1 MTDTFTVREL
11 CTALSA
17 AVSSAFPDEVWV
29 QGSISGLTR
38 AANGHVYF
46 DLVDPADEVGSATP
60 GVLPVTLFASD
71 RQRVNAIL
79 RKAGNIRMS
88 DGVEIR
94 IRGRVAYYPPQGRV
108 QLRMSLIDPAYTV
121 GQMAAARQALLDTL
135 AAEGLLNVQRGLEL
149 PVPPLRIA
157 LLTSAGSAAHA
168 DFAHELAQSGYPF
181 EITLYDCRVQGVDAV
196 ASIVEALTLAASGY
210 QEGYA
215 TPPTATIGAPTPSA
229 GSTGP
234 VDDGLGW
241 RPPPDAV
248 VLVRGGGAR
257 TDLAAFDHERVARA
271 IARCPLPVLVGVG
284 HEIDRSVADEVAHLS
299 AKTPTATAALL
310 VEAVRA
316 FHREVE
322 QAAARL
328 AGLAGARLDGAAGR
342 LSGAGGRLVA
352 AANGLVTSHH
362 THLDR
367 HRTQL
372 RYLAERCCERA
383 GAHLSQAE
391 LHLRAHDPAAALA
404 RGWSITHTA
413 AGELVRDAATV
424 APGTVLVTTV
434 AAGSLTSSVTGA
446 TTGGKPGS
454 GPDDDPSSPDAA
466 DDETP

>member
-1 MTDTFTVREL
+1 VTDTFTVREL

-17 AVSSAFPDEVWV
+17 AVASAFPDEVWV

-60 GVLPVTLFASD
+60 GVLPVTLFASE

-79 RKAGNIRMS
+79 RKAGNVRMS

-121 GQMAAARQALLDTL
+121 GQMAAARQALLDAL
-135 AAEGLLNVQRGLEL
+135 AAEGLLNAQRGLEL
-149 PVPPLRIA
+149 AVPPLRIA

-168 DFAHELAQSGYPF
+168 DFTHELAQSGYPF
-181 EITLYDCRVQGVDAV
+181 EITLFDCRVQGVDAV
-196 ASIVEALTLAASGY
+196 ASIVEALTLAASGH
-210 QEGYA
+210 QGGSG
-215 TPPTATIGAPTPSA
+215 PRSPTATG
-229 GSTGP
+229 
-234 VDDGLGW
+234 
-241 RPPPDAV
+241 PPPDAV

-271 IARCPLPVLVGVG
+271 IAGCPLPVLVGVG
-284 HEIDRSVADEVAHLS
+284 HEIDRSVADEVAHAS

-328 AGLAGARLDGAAGR
+328 AGLAGARLDAAAGR

-372 RYLAERCCERA
+372 RHLAERWCERA
-383 GAHLSQAE
+383 AAELDRAE
-391 LHLRAHDPAAALA
+391 LHLRAHDPAATLA

-413 AGELVRDAATV
+413 AGELVRDAAAV

-434 AAGSLTSSVTGA
+434 AAGTLTSTVTAA
-446 TTGGKPGS
+446 TTGGTPGS
-454 GPDDDPSSPDAA
+454 GPDDDPPPTDAP
-466 DDETP
+466 DETP

>member
-17 AVSSAFPDEVWV
+17 AVTSAFPDEVWV
-29 QGSISGLTR
+29 QGSISSLTR

-46 DLVDPADEVGSATP
+46 DLVDPADDLGSAAP
-60 GVLPVTLFASD
+60 GVVPVTLFATD

-135 AAEGLLNVQRGLEL
+135 ATEGLLNAQRGLEL
-149 PVPPLRIA
+149 AVPPLRVA

-168 DFAHELAQSGYPF
+168 DFVHELAQSGYPF
-181 EITLYDCRVQGVDAV
+181 EITLFDCRVQGIDAV
-196 ASIVEALTLAASGY
+196 ASIVEALWLAA
-210 QEGYA
+210 
-215 TPPTATIGAPTPSA
+215 TAPAP
-229 GSTGP
+229 
-234 VDDGLGW
+234 VDGLGD
-241 RPPPDAV
+241 RPLPDAV

-271 IARCPLPVLVGVG
+271 IATCPLPVLVGVG

-328 AGLAGARLDGAAGR
+328 AGLAGARLDAVAGR
-342 LSGAGGRLVA
+342 LSASGGRLVA
-352 AANGLVTSHH
+352 AANGLVTGHH
-362 THLDR
+362 TQLDR
-367 HRTQL
+367 QRTQL
-372 RYLAERCCERA
+372 RYLAERSLERSATRLDQA
-383 GAHLSQAE
+383 G
-391 LHLRAHDPAAALA
+391 LHLRAHDPAATLA

-413 AGELVRDAATV
+413 AGDLVRDAAAV

-434 AAGSLTSSVTGA
+434 AAGTLTSTVTGA

-454 GPDDDPSSPDAA
+454 GPGDDPHPTDAPD
-466 DDETP
+466 ENP

>member
-17 AVSSAFPDEVWV
+17 AVTSAFPDEVWV

-46 DLVDPADEVGSATP
+46 DLVDPADDLGSATP
-60 GVLPVTLFASD
+60 GVVPVTLFASD

-135 AAEGLLNVQRGLEL
+135 AAEGLLNAQRGLEL
-149 PVPPLRIA
+149 AVPPLRVA

-168 DFAHELAQSGYPF
+168 DFVHELAQSGYPF
-181 EITLYDCRVQGVDAV
+181 EITLFDCRVQGIDAV
-196 ASIVEALTLAASGY
+196 ASIVEALRLAATGY
-210 QEGYA
+210 QGGYA
-215 TPPTATIGAPTPSA
+215 PPTPVTVGAPTSPA
-229 GSTGP
+229 GFTGP
-234 VDDGLGW
+234 AADGLGH
-241 RPPPDAV
+241 RPLPDAV

-271 IARCPLPVLVGVG
+271 IAACPLPVLVGVG

-299 AKTPTATAALL
+299 AKTPTATAAVL

-328 AGLAGARLDGAAGR
+328 AGLAGARVDAVAGR
-342 LSGAGGRLVA
+342 LSASGGRLVA

-362 THLDR
+362 SHLDR

-372 RYLAERCCERA
+372 RYLAERCCERSA
-383 GAHLSQAE
+383 TRLDQAE
-391 LHLRAHDPAAALA
+391 LHLRAHDPAATLA

-413 AGELVRDAATV
+413 DGELVRDAAAV

-434 AAGSLTSSVTGA
+434 AAGALTSTATGVM
-446 TTGGKPGS
+446 TGGKPGS
-454 GPDDDPSSPDAA
+454 GPGGDPPPTHAP
-466 DDETP
+466 DETP

>member
-17 AVSSAFPDEVWV
+17 AVASAFPDEVWV
-29 QGSISGLTR
+29 QGSISSLTR

-46 DLVDPADEVGSATP
+46 DLVDPADEVGLAAP

-121 GQMAAARQALLDTL
+121 GQMAAARQALLDAL
-135 AAEGLLNVQRGLEL
+135 AAEGLLNAQRGLEL

-168 DFAHELAQSGYPF
+168 DFAHELDQSGYPF
-181 EITLYDCRVQGVDAV
+181 EITVYDCRVQGVDAV
-196 ASIVEALTLAASGY
+196 ASIVEALTLAA
-210 QEGYA
+210 
-215 TPPTATIGAPTPSA
+215 TAPA
-229 GSTGP
+229 
-234 VDDGLGW
+234 DDGLSR
-241 RPPPDAV
+241 RPPPDVV

-271 IARCPLPVLVGVG
+271 IAQCPLPVLVGVG

-310 VEAVRA
+310 VEAVRV
-316 FHREVE
+316 FHRQVE

-328 AGLAGARLDGAAGR
+328 AGLAGARLDAAAGR

-362 THLDR
+362 TYLDR

-383 GAHLSQAE
+383 ATELDRAD
-391 LHLRAHDPAAALA
+391 LHLRAHDPAATLA

-413 AGELVRDAATV
+413 GGALVRDAAAV

-434 AAGSLTSSVTGA
+434 AAGTVTSTVTGA

-454 GPDDDPSSPDAA
+454 GPDDEPPPTDAA
-466 DDETP
+466 DETP

>member
-1 MTDTFTVREL
+1 MTETFTVREL

-17 AVSSAFPDEVWV
+17 AVASAFPDEVWV
-29 QGSISGLTR
+29 QGSISSLTR

-46 DLVDPADEVGSATP
+46 DLVDPAGEVGSATP

-79 RKAGNIRMS
+79 RKAGNVRMS

-135 AAEGLLNVQRGLEL
+135 AAEGLLHAQQGLEL
-149 PVPPLRIA
+149 AVPPLRIA

-181 EITLYDCRVQGVDAV
+181 DVTLYDCRVQGVDAV
-196 ASIVEALTLAASGY
+196 ASIVEALALAAM
-210 QEGYA
+210 
-215 TPPTATIGAPTPSA
+215 APA
-229 GSTGP
+229 
-234 VDDGLGW
+234 DDGLGR
-241 RPPPDAV
+241 RPLPDAV

-257 TDLAAFDHERVARA
+257 TDLAAFDHEQVARA

-328 AGLAGARLDGAAGR
+328 AGLAGARLDAVAGR

-352 AANGLVTSHH
+352 AANSLVTSHH

-383 GAHLSQAE
+383 ATSLDRAE
-391 LHLRAHDPAAALA
+391 VHLRAHDPAATLS

-413 AGELVRDAATV
+413 EGRLVRDAAAV

-434 AAGSLTSSVTGA
+434 AAGTLTSTVTGA
-446 TTGGKPGS
+446 TSGGKPGS
-454 GPDDDPSSPDAA
+454 GPDDDPPPTDAP
-466 DDETP
+466 DETP

>member
-1 MTDTFTVREL
+1 MTETFTVREL

-17 AVSSAFPDEVWV
+17 AVTSAFPDEVWV
-29 QGSISGLTR
+29 QGSISSLTR

-46 DLVDPADEVGSATP
+46 DLVEPADEVGSATP

-79 RKAGNIRMS
+79 RKAGNVRMS

-135 AAEGLLNVQRGLEL
+135 ATEGLLNVQRGLEL

-168 DFAHELAQSGYPF
+168 DFVHELAQSGYPF
-181 EITLYDCRVQGVDAV
+181 EITLYDCRVQGIDAV
-196 ASIVEALTLAASGY
+196 ASIVEALTLA
-210 QEGYA
+210 
-215 TPPTATIGAPTPSA
+215 GAPPVGSA
-229 GSTGP
+229 GAP
-234 VDDGLGW
+234 DDGLGW

-271 IARCPLPVLVGVG
+271 IAGCPLPVLVGVG

-310 VEAVRA
+310 VEAVRT
-316 FHREVE
+316 FHRDVE

-328 AGLAGARLDGAAGR
+328 AGLAGARLDAVAGR
-342 LSGAGGRLVA
+342 LSASGGRLVA
-352 AANGLVTSHH
+352 ATNGLVTSHH

-367 HRTQL
+367 SWTQL

-383 GAHLSQAE
+383 ATELDRAD
-391 LHLRAHDPAAALA
+391 LHLRAHDPAATLA

-413 AGELVRDAATV
+413 TGELVRDAAAV

-434 AAGSLTSSVTGA
+434 AAGTLTSTVTGA

-454 GPDDDPSSPDAA
+454 GPADHPAATDAP
-466 DDETP
+466 DETP

>member
-17 AVSSAFPDEVWV
+17 AVGSAFPDEVWV

-46 DLVDPADEVGSATP
+46 DLVDPADEVGSVTP
-60 GVLPVTLFASD
+60 GVLPVTLFASEK
-71 RQRVNAIL
+71 QRVNAIL

-135 AAEGLLNVQRGLEL
+135 ATEGLLNAQRGLEL
-149 PVPPLRIA
+149 AVPPLRIA

-181 EITLYDCRVQGVDAV
+181 EVTLFDCRVQGIDAV
-196 ASIVEALTLAASGY
+196 ASIVEALRLAVTGY
-210 QEGYA
+210 QG
-215 TPPTATIGAPTPSA
+215 
-229 GSTGP
+229 
-234 VDDGLGW
+234 
-241 RPPPDAV
+241 PPPDAV

-271 IARCPLPVLVGVG
+271 IATCPLPVLVGVG

-299 AKTPTATAALL
+299 AKTPTATAAVL
-310 VEAVRA
+310 VEVVRA

-328 AGLAGARLDGAAGR
+328 AGLAGARLDALAGR
-342 LSGAGGRLVA
+342 LSASGGRLVA

-372 RYLAERCCERA
+372 HYLAERCCERSA
-383 GAHLSQAE
+383 SRLDQAE
-391 LHLRAHDPAAALA
+391 LHLRAHDPAATLA

-413 AGELVRDAATV
+413 AGELVRDAAAV
-424 APGTVLVTTV
+424 APGTVLITTV
-434 AAGSLTSSVTGA
+434 AAGTLTSTA
-446 TTGGKPGS
+446 TAVMTGGTPGS
-454 GPDDDPSSPDAA
+454 GPADDPPPTDAP
-466 DDETP
+466 DETHD

>member
-1 MTDTFTVREL
+1 MTETFTVREL

-17 AVSSAFPDEVWV
+17 AVTSAFPDEVWV
-29 QGSISGLTR
+29 QGSISSLTR

-79 RKAGNIRMS
+79 RKAGNVRMS

-135 AAEGLLNVQRGLEL
+135 ATEGLLNAQRGLEL

-168 DFAHELAQSGYPF
+168 DFVHELGQSGYPF
-181 EITLYDCRVQGVDAV
+181 EITLYDCRVQGIDAV
-196 ASIVEALTLAASGY
+196 ASIVEALTLAGMGY
-210 QEGYA
+210 QGGYGPRA
-215 TPPTATIGAPTPSA
+215 PINGGAPPPPPGSA
-229 GSTGP
+229 GTP
-234 VDDGLGW
+234 DDGLGW
-241 RPPPDAV
+241 RPPPDVV

-271 IARCPLPVLVGVG
+271 IAGCPLPVLVGVG

-316 FHREVE
+316 FHRDVE

-328 AGLAGARLDGAAGR
+328 AGLAGARLDAVAGR
-342 LSGAGGRLVA
+342 LSASGGRLVA

-367 HRTQL
+367 NWTQL

-383 GAHLSQAE
+383 ATELDRAD
-391 LHLRAHDPAAALA
+391 LHLRAHDPAATLA

-413 AGELVRDAATV
+413 AGELVRDAA
-424 APGTVLVTTV
+424 AIPPGTVLVTTV
-434 AAGSLTSSVTGA
+434 AAGTLTSTVTGA

-454 GPDDDPSSPDAA
+454 GPADHPAATDAP
-466 DDETP
+466 DETP

>member
-17 AVSSAFPDEVWV
+17 AVTSAFPDEVWV

-121 GQMAAARQALLDTL
+121 GQMAAARQALLDAL
-135 AAEGLLNVQRGLEL
+135 AAEGLLNAQRGLEL
-149 PVPPLRIA
+149 PVPPLRVA

-181 EITLYDCRVQGVDAV
+181 EVTLFDCRVQGVDAV
-196 ASIVEALTLAASGY
+196 ASIVEALTLAATGH
-210 QEGYA
+210 EGDCA
-215 TPPTATIGAPTPSA
+215 PRTPIAVGAPTPPGA
-229 GSTGP
+229 FGA
-234 VDDGLGW
+234 
-241 RPPPDAV
+241 PDVV

-271 IARCPLPVLVGVG
+271 IALCPLPVLVGVG

-316 FHREVE
+316 FHRDVE

-328 AGLAGARLDGAAGR
+328 AGLAGARLDAAAGR
-342 LSGAGGRLVA
+342 LAGAGGRLVTA
-352 AANGLVTSHH
+352 ATGLVASHH

-372 RYLAERCCERA
+372 RYLAERWCERA
-383 GAHLSQAE
+383 AAELDRAE
-391 LHLRAHDPAAALA
+391 LHLRAHDPAATLA

-413 AGELVRDAATV
+413 AGELVRDAAAV

-434 AAGSLTSSVTGA
+434 AAGTLTSTVTAA
-446 TTGGKPGS
+446 TTGGTPGS
-454 GPDDDPSSPDAA
+454 GPAA
-466 DDETP
+466 DPPPTDAPDETP